1 MDFLSA
7 AALAALLQVIAID
20 LVLAGDNA
28 VVIGMAA
35 SGLEKDQRRKAIFIG
50 LVAATVLRILFATVT
65 VHLLDI
71 VGLTLAGGLLLL
83 WVCWKMFRELCS
95 ASAAN
100 QADHGGTGYSGPRKT
115 LTQAVAQIV
124 VADVTMSLDNVL
136 AVAGV
141 AAHHPMVL
149 VAGLAV
155 SIAFM
160 GLAAEAIA
168 RLLERFR
175 WIGYVG
181 LSVIVVVAIRMI
193 FEGGLQV
200 WPYVSR

>member
-35 SGLEKDQRRKAIFIG
+35 SGLAPGQRRKAIFIG

-71 VGLTLAGGLLLL
+71 VGLTFAGGLLLL
-83 WVCWKMFRELCS
+83 WVCWKMLRELCS
-95 ASAAN
+95 AAN
-100 QADHGGTGYSGPRKT
+100 EPDDADLRASQPRKT
-115 LTQAVAQIV
+115 LTQAVVQIV
-124 VADVTMSLDNVL
+124 TADVTMSLDNVL
-136 AVAGV
+136 AVAG
-141 AAHHPMVL
+141 AAVHHPMVL

-168 RLLERFR
+168 CLLQRFR

-181 LSVIVVVAIRMI
+181 LLVIVVVAIRMI
-193 FEGGLQV
+193 LEGGLQV
-200 WPYVSR
+200 WPYVTG